1 VPAELDAEYANG
13 VTLACQ
19 LGIMW
24 VWITDFRPFDP
35 VVRAEF
41 GTALS
46 RLLFG
51 LADGEEA
58 YYTTHLAKLKE
69 AWIIKNDD
77 PTLEELRG
85 YVMLMLMRSAK

>member
-1 VPAELDAEYANG
+1 

-51 LADGEEA
+51 LEDGEDK

-69 AWIIKNDD
+69 AWIISNDD
-77 PTLEELRG
+77 PTLEELRW